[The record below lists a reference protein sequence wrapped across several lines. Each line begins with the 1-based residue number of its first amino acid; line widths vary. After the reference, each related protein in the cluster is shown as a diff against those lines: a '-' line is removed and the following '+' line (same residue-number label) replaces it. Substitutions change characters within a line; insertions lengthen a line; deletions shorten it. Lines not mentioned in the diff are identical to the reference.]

1 MQISLTNRI
10 KFSVENIGLQIN
22 TDKTETEFANSNH
35 QNQTLRFIR
44 KSKLGFTLTYIDKIR
59 KFEICKQ
66 NTKQMQ
72 IAKIYK

>member
-1 MQISLTNRI
+1 MQISPTNRI

-44 KSKLGFTLTYIDKIR
+44 KSKLGFYINI
-59 KFEICKQ
+59 IWQ
-66 NTKQMQ
+66 NT
-72 IAKIYK
+72 

>member
-1 MQISLTNRI
+1 MQISPTNRI

-44 KSKLGFTLTYIDKIR
+44 KDQYAKFTKSLGKYHSNELF
-59 KFEICKQ
+59 
-66 NTKQMQ
+66 
-72 IAKIYK
+72 AKPSRHP